1 MDENRVYASV
11 SSASDGSGFT
21 KNFDLFMVLLFGF
34 RLYRAFNLS
43 FKAFY
48 THFTAQ
54 KVFTPILTLF
64 TPLILST
71 SLIAAASLS

>member
-1 MDENRVYASV
+1 
-11 SSASDGSGFT
+11 
-21 KNFDLFMVLLFGF
+21 MVLLFGF